1 MRLTNTIQN
10 NKKTNFVRR
19 TKLLFY
25 TACCSLI

>member
-19 TKLLFY
+19 TKSMNKL
-25 TACCSLI
+25 